1 MTVVPPTSIRE
12 RSIKKLS
19 LSFLISFFLCLVII
33 FSLHIVLSVF
43 TCRLGRCYTMHLS
56 TFVFMFLPLE
66 QCKQKFLALF
76 EESATDDRYSKTVT
90 LPVFQ
95 LSWDKEAPRKPV
107 LVHIE
112 T

>member
-1 MTVVPPTSIRE
+1 MD
-12 RSIKKLS
+12 
-19 LSFLISFFLCLVII
+19 
-33 FSLHIVLSVF
+33 
-43 TCRLGRCYTMHLS
+43 LS

-66 QCKQKFLALF
+66 QCKQKFLALQF
-76 EESATDDRYSKTVT
+76 EESATDDRYSKILT

-107 LVHIE
+107 LAHIE